1 MKKIVNYP
9 SVFKDFMVKEF
20 IVETNV
26 NENDSSVIKLYDKLY
41 DQQLR
46 LTILPTLQCNFR
58 CEYCYETFKNEFI
71 SQDEID
77 LLCKAISIE
86 SKGKTGIFIDWFGG
100 EPLLAI
106 EAINKISAYVIKICH
121 FRRIPFS
128 ASITANGYLLSK
140 DIFEQMLKNKIYS
153 FQITLDET
161 ESFHDSVRHLL
172 NGNGSFH
179 MIKKNLLAIKEI
191 KSSSVCFRKI

>member
-1 MKKIVNYP
+1 MSGRVCDFCFSKFVKTIELLDETALINMNNGEIAIIKNRIDKVELLKKIVNYP

-86 SKGKTGIFIDWFGG
+86 SKGKTGIFIDWFWW
-100 EPLLAI
+100 
-106 EAINKISAYVIKICH
+106 
-121 FRRIPFS
+121 R
-128 ASITANGYLLSK
+128 T
-140 DIFEQMLKNKIYS
+140 
-153 FQITLDET
+153 
-161 ESFHDSVRHLL
+161 
-172 NGNGSFH
+172 
-179 MIKKNLLAIKEI
+179 
-191 KSSSVCFRKI
+191 SSCNRSDK